1 MAFCE
6 KCGAILSDDMK
17 FCDKCGAQVY
27 SSAESG
33 GQSGLNNNYH
43 PYAIPQKSLLDMVKS
58 ILPESLTTPGD
69 KTMLFAGIGC
79 MAALSFIYIIC
90 MFVFMADI
98 CLPIGFGSDAFMPL
112 LSSLGTGNS
121 GASSLWLLIYLLLGL
136 SPAVFAVLAFTNKKF
151 RVYAVFTAA
160 AAGVIT
166 VLSFLAWLIS
176 APGSVIEAITYYS
189 GPNKYA
195 WYVLTDAL
203 SEVWYLKLI
212 LAAGTVAGFGVDYL
226 VNKD

>member
-6 KCGAILSDDMK
+6 KCGAMLADDMK
-17 FCDKCGAQVY
+17 FCDKCGVQIN
-27 SSAESG
+27 SPAEAVE
-33 GQSGLNNNYH
+33 QSGTNNDYNPYVVSKNNILNT
-43 PYAIPQKSLLDMVKS
+43 IKSV
-58 ILPESLTTPGD
+58 LPENLTARGD
-69 KTMLFAGIGC
+69 KTMLFVGLGC

-90 MFVFMADI
+90 MFVFMADV
-98 CLPIGFGSDAFMPL
+98 CLPIGLGSDAFMPL

-121 GASSLWLLIYLLLGL
+121 GASSLWLFVYLLLSL
-136 SPAVFAVLAFTNKKF
+136 SPAAFALIAFLDKKF
-151 RVYAVFTAA
+151 RVHALCAA
-160 AAGVIT
+160 AVAGVIT
-166 VLSFLAWLIS
+166 LFSFFVWLIC

-195 WYVLTDAL
+195 WYVLNDAL

-212 LAAGTVAGFGVDYL
+212 LSAGTVAGFGVDYL